1 MPFDPNYL
9 QQVLSGAILPPS
21 GYRISD
27 DGTELV
33 EKTEE
38 EILTNDITTPEGWG
52 ERMNYLS
59 IKISEGKSYLA
70 DTDYIVSKLAEV
82 QLSGDDTARLD
93 MKAKYQD
100 QLQRR
105 KVWREN
111 INRYEVLLTDMGEPP
126 VRRECDVVLPETTP
140 EVLPSELTGG
150 DGVDITET

>member
-1 MPFDPNYL
+1 MIFDNFDQNFL

-52 ERMNYLS
+52 ERMGYLS
-59 IKISEGKSYLA
+59 GKVYEGKRYLS
-70 DTDYIVSKLAEV
+70 DTDYIVSKLAEA
-82 QLSGDDTARLD
+82 QLSGDEQGRLD
-93 MKAKYQD
+93 MTAKYQD

-105 KVWREN
+105 KTWRED
-111 INRYEVLLTDMGEPP
+111 INRYEALLADMEDPP
-126 VRRECDVVLPETTP
+126 VIIKR
-140 EVLPSELTGG
+140 
-150 DGVDITET
+150 

>member
-1 MPFDPNYL
+1 MIFDNFDQNFL

-52 ERMNYLS
+52 ERMGYLS
-59 IKISEGKSYLA
+59 GKVYEGKRYLS
-70 DTDYIVSKLAEV
+70 DTDYIVSKLAEA
-82 QLSGDDTARLD
+82 QLSGDEQGWLD
-93 MKAKYQD
+93 MTAKYQD

-105 KVWREN
+105 KTWRED
-111 INRYEVLLTDMGEPP
+111 INRYEALLADMEDPP
-126 VRRECDVVLPETTP
+126 VIIKR
-140 EVLPSELTGG
+140 
-150 DGVDITET
+150 